1 MLEARNTPRRVA
13 RRQFIKTV
21 AAFST
26 ASIFADLGN
35 PSLWGQVFDAAGAAT
50 PITDVFMDL
59 NNIHKW
65 DQSNG
70 DTWDPFWADDD
81 NLYAFNCDGRG
92 FGTEP
97 RNLAFNQVAGAQSP
111 RAYRSDG
118 QQHG

>member
-1 MLEARNTPRRVA
+1 MLDARNAPRRVA
-13 RRQFIKTV
+13 RRDFLKTI

-26 ASIFADLGN
+26 ASSIAGLANLPLSGHE
-35 PSLWGQVFDAAGAAT
+35 FDAPSAAT

-81 NLYAFNCDGRG
+81 SLYAFNCDGRD
-92 FGTEP
+92 
-97 RNLAFNQVAGAQSP
+97 LAPKQETWPSTNC
-111 RAYRSDG
+111 RATIRTP
-118 QQHG
+118 